1 MEVLEIFEQSLIFT
15 LAIAI
20 PSTVIICIFKFSPPT
35 LGDLGGRKSQSM
47 TTQSI
52 VTVILN
58 LLRLH

>member
-35 LGDLGGRKSQSM
+35 LGDLGGEN
-47 TTQSI
+47 
-52 VTVILN
+52 LN
-58 LLRLH
+58 L

>member
-35 LGDLGGRKSQSM
+35 LGDLGGEG
-47 TTQSI
+47 
-52 VTVILN
+52 VAD
-58 LLRLH
+58 LRYESLKMQFLKH

>member
-35 LGDLGGRKSQSM
+35 LGDLGGEN
-47 TTQSI
+47 
-52 VTVILN
+52 LN
-58 LLRLH
+58 LWPRKDSYSDT